1 VDVLYLPLKRGRQPI
16 LRPCIALFSV
26 AEDGSIG
33 LNGDRW
39 SRWEW
44 RSSAWH
50 GASYEPYIDLINT
63 LARPLH
69 RRMRRSDASLVE
81 DSSRC
86 WNINHLMLHES
97 VASNFSTTVGDPSCM
112 LLRQR
117 QQGYEIF
124 SQHRIVHFG
133 DGHWI
138 KLFSRSAA
146 INCHL
151 YVSNGSVLGV
161 KSE

>member
-1 VDVLYLPLKRGRQPI
+1 MLEYKPLNAARECGVT
-16 LRPCIALFSV
+16 FF
-26 AEDGSIG
+26 
-33 LNGDRW
+33 
-39 SRWEW
+39 
-44 RSSAWH
+44 
-50 GASYEPYIDLINT
+50 YNT
-63 LARPLH
+63 
-69 RRMRRSDASLVE
+69 RR
-81 DSSRC
+81 
-86 WNINHLMLHES
+86 
-97 VASNFSTTVGDPSCM
+97 TGDPSCM